1 METLPSF
8 HTLWNQ
14 VETFVVEESQ
24 VDEKALWCGYARE
37 FSNWLDEYILSK
49 QDYDLIGINQA
60 KIIILDKYLAWRSF
74 VPKGHQDR
82 IGSRGHTCI
91 FHVFITAC
99 EQLLVAELRLHQ
111 PRYFIP
117 PPPPSRPVPRGP
129 ALFLSPLEDGD

>member
-60 KIIILDKYLAWRSF
+60 CNFINCHFLVRIWRRSNYLVS
-74 VPKGHQDR
+74 
-82 IGSRGHTCI
+82 
-91 FHVFITAC
+91 
-99 EQLLVAELRLHQ
+99 
-111 PRYFIP
+111 P
-117 PPPPSRPVPRGP
+117 PLAKAS
-129 ALFLSPLEDGD
+129 DQ